1 MGEHLVSYGL
11 TGENMCIYIYIYLC
25 ITVPIYLYS
34 LYTNGLDVTGYFE
47 ENPLLNSV
55 SCSENMGICL

>member
-11 TGENMCIYIYIYLC
+11 TGENMCIYIYTL
-25 ITVPIYLYS
+25 PIYLYS

-47 ENPLLNSV
+47 EFSPSQRRV